1 MNNKFLTYGLIGLLA
16 SGLMGSLNGAQAQPQ
31 GPGQDPHHP
40 PNTPQKTSAGR
51 RMMGSTQMSQHFIEM
66 MLPHHEGAV
75 AMADL
80 ALNKAKRPE
89 IKQLAEAI
97 KKDQTREIQQMRTW
111 YKQWYGK
118 EVPASSMADIGMM
131 GSNGQ
136 PAQSPGQGM
145 MGSNRP
151 PGQSPG
157 PGIDQGTGMMNAEMR
172 RDMMGMNMDLEAL
185 KSAPD
190 FDREFIRQMV
200 PHHQMAVMMASMVLG
215 SDRPEISNLAESIIK
230 SQTAEIAQMRQWYQS
245 WYQ

>member
-1 MNNKFLTYGLIGLLA
+1 MNNKFLMYGLVGLLS
-16 SGLMGSLNGAQAQPQ
+16 SGLMSPLNSAQAQPQ
-31 GPGQDPHHP
+31 RPGQGSERPDHP
-40 PNTPQKTSAGR
+40 SGR
-51 RMMGSTQMSQHFIEM
+51 RMMGTQMSQHFIEM
-66 MLPHHEGAV
+66 MIPHHEGAI

-80 ALNKAKRPE
+80 ALSKAKRPE

-118 EVPASSMADIGMM
+118 EVPASADMGMM
-131 GSNGQ
+131 GS
-136 PAQSPGQGM
+136 GQGM
-145 MGSNRP
+145 MGSDRQ

-157 PGIDQGTGMMNAEMR
+157 PGTIGSGQGMDQGKGMMNAEMR

-190 FDREFIRQMV
+190 FDREFIRQMI
-200 PHHQMAVMMASMVLG
+200 PHHQMAVMMANMVLN
-215 SDRPEISNLAESIIK
+215 SDRPEIRNLAESIIK
-230 SQTAEIAQMRQWYQS
+230 SQTAEIAQMRQWYQA

>member
-1 MNNKFLTYGLIGLLA
+1 MNNKFLTYGLVGLLA

-31 GPGQDPHHP
+31 RPGQDPHHP

-51 RMMGSTQMSQHFIEM
+51 RMMGTQMSQHFIEM
-66 MLPHHEGAV
+66 MIPHHEGAV

-80 ALNKAKRPE
+80 ALSKAKRPE
-89 IKQLAEAI
+89 IKQLAETI
-97 KKDQTREIQQMRTW
+97 KKDQTREIQQMQTW

-118 EVPASSMADIGMM
+118 EVPASSADMGMM
-131 GSNGQ
+131 GSGK
-136 PAQSPGQGM
+136 GM
-145 MGSNRP
+145 MDSK

-157 PGIDQGTGMMNAEMR
+157 PGPGTQGNGMMNAEMR

-190 FDREFIRQMV
+190 FDREFIRQMI
-200 PHHQMAVMMASMVLG
+200 PHHQMAVMMASMVLN

-230 SQTAEIAQMRQWYQS
+230 SQTTEIAQMRQWYKT